1 MKSDLSKLLVLI
13 LICAGAATQSS
24 LLAATIP
31 AGTPLIV
38 RTAGGIS
45 SHATPGRAFT
55 ATLDR
60 DVVINGDVVL
70 RAGTPVSGII
80 ESSRG
85 SRSTTSSDPLTLD
98 LTGVS
103 SNGRIVPVKTSGGV
117 QPHNQ
122 VKTTR
127 SSRGGF
133 TVGEKIFP
141 AGTRLEFRLAQP
153 LRFNALTAN
162 N

>member
-1 MKSDLSKLLVLI
+1 MKHKLNRLSVVILVCGGGLM
-13 LICAGAATQSS
+13 QSS
-24 LLAATIP
+24 LLAATVP

-45 SHATPGRAFT
+45 SHATPGRTFSAK
-55 ATLDR
+55 LDQ
-60 DVVINGDVVL
+60 DVVISGNVVL
-70 RAGTPVSGII
+70 RAGTQFFGII
-80 ESSRG
+80 QTSRG

-153 LRFNALTAN
+153 LHFNALTAN

>member
-1 MKSDLSKLLVLI
+1 MKNDLSKLLVLI

-45 SHATPGRAFT
+45 SHATPGRTFT
-55 ATLDR
+55 AKLDQ

-70 RAGTPVSGII
+70 RAGTLVSGII

-85 SRSTTSSDPLTLD
+85 SRSTTSSEPLTLD
-98 LTGVS
+98 LTAVS
-103 SNGRIVPVKTSGGV
+103 SNGRIVPIKTTAGV
-117 QPHNQ
+117 QPLNR

-127 SSRGGF
+127 QSRGGF

-153 LRFNALTAN
+153 LHFNADN